1 MTGIIRSEH
10 SASAGFS
17 LVELMVAITIAS
29 VLATIAVPGYI
40 QQIRESRR
48 IEARFAL
55 LDLVSREERFLTT
68 NGAYTAVPANL
79 GYSGKFPQTIGGGY
93 YQISVCVAD
102 AAPCGTSTA
111 TTGNVFLV
119 QATPVGTQ
127 ASDAQC
133 TSFRLDS
140 TGVQSATGTSAAT
153 CWNK

>member
-1 MTGIIRSEH
+1 MTSITRSRR
-10 SASAGFS
+10 SAPPGFS

-40 QQIRESRR
+40 HQIRESRR
-48 IEARFAL
+48 TEARLAL

-79 GYSGKFPQTIGGGY
+79 GYSGTFPQTIGSGY
-93 YQISVCVAD
+93 YRISVCVAD

-111 TTGNVFLV
+111 STGNVFLV

-133 TSFRLDS
+133 TSFSLDS

-153 CWNK
+153 CWIR